1 VGDLQE
7 IGDVVANALVDL
19 LPEIEVM
26 RIKGVV
32 EIEHPGFDIGKA
44 ASADSGITLIH
55 LVLLVAVRPGDGM

>member
-26 RIKGVV
+26 RVQGVV
-32 EIEHPGFDIGKA
+32 EIEHPGFDIGEA
-44 ASADSGITLIH
+44 ASADNGVTLIH
-55 LVLLVAVRPGDGM
+55 LVLLAAMRPGDGM